1 MRTRPGRGR
10 DPFSA
15 SISARPRWRRGI
27 STFTTSFWARI
38 SRTMTRKKNTMNLS
52 LVVLN
57 YNSEAFLERCLRSVR
72 EFHAGGFPEIVVVDN
87 GSRGLAALRRGLC
100 PHAGGCPE
108 IVVVDNG
115 SRDLAALRRVCSEFG
130 VDRVLE
136 NRLNAGVAAGRNQ
149 GVRASSGEIVCTLD
163 VDTVIT
169 AGALDTLRYAA
180 QGPAA
185 GVCGPQLRF
194 PDGELQLTCRRFPT
208 IHTKLLRLKPRLDV
222 FRALDYEEMRDLDH
236 SRPAAVDWVIGACQC
251 YPRAVFDEL
260 GGYTVF
266 SRFGSEDI
274 DFCLRAWMSG
284 KQVQYVPAAVIYHHE
299 QRVARS
305 LARGLSY
312 SHLASLAKF
321 FAAHRYGFRRE
332 PLYRRIAERNPYFG
346 RLPLMPAAVS
356 ADRSV

>member
-1 MRTRPGRGR
+1 
-10 DPFSA
+10 
-15 SISARPRWRRGI
+15 
-27 STFTTSFWARI
+27 
-38 SRTMTRKKNTMNLS
+38 MTRKKNTMNLS

-57 YNSEAFLERCLRSVR
+57 YNSDAFLERCLRSVR

-87 GSRGLAALRRGLC
+87 GSRDIAAVRR
-100 PHAGGCPE
+100 
-108 IVVVDNG
+108 I
-115 SRDLAALRRVCSEFG
+115 CSEFG

-180 QGPAA
+180 QAPAA
-185 GVCGPQLRF
+185 GICGPQLRF

-208 IHTKLLRLKPRLDV
+208 IHTKLLRLKPRLDF

-251 YPRAVFDEL
+251 CPRAVFDEL